1 MDFQRKMNK
10 GLWLSSWADAIS
22 ITNSYIKSVKTL
34 QEKNGNVYN
43 AISCYFIASCVIIPH
58 KDILSNHCV
67 IIPHIDYQTIVLLY
81 RIKIYYQ
88 TIVLLYRL

>member
-1 MDFQRKMNK
+1 MDFQRKMNE
-10 GLWLSSWADAIS
+10 GLWLNSWADAIS

-43 AISCYFIASCVIIPH
+43 AISCYFIALCVIIQH

-81 RIKIYYQ
+81 CI
-88 TIVLLYRL
+88 